1 MSSYLGFLNLDS
13 NHTEDYMVG
22 SQAMSGLISCPKN
35 LYFVRKQLE
44 NFVTIQES
52 LLSL

>member
-22 SQAMSGLISCPKN
+22 SQAMSGLISSPKN